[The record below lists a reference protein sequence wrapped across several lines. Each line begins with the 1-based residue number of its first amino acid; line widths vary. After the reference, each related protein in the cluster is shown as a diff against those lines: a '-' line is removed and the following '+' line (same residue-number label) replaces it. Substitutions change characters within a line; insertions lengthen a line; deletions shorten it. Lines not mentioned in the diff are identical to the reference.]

1 MAHECILDLRE
12 LTARTG
18 VTAEDVAKRL
28 IDYGFHAPTLA
39 FPVAGTL
46 MVEPTESEDLDEIDR
61 FITAMIAIRAE
72 IDQVANGDF
81 TVEDSPLRNAP
92 HTAAAVISSDW
103 ARAYPREQAVFPVHT
118 LKQDKY
124 FPPVGRID
132 GAAGRPQPDLLLPAL
147 EASRTLRDLKTEDSA
162 MTENYTA
169 LYEEHKKLGASFTD
183 FGGWQMPLKY
193 SSELAE
199 HHAVRNA
206 AGLFDLS
213 HMGEVWVTGPD
224 AAAFLDYALVGK
236 ISAMAVGKA
245 KYSLIC
251 NEDGG
256 IIDDLIVYRRR
267 GPTARTGSSWCPTP
281 ATPRWLPRPSPS
293 VPPDF
298 DVVVEDVSAETS
310 LIAVQGPKAEEI
322 LLRLVPAAQHELVT
336 GLKYYAAVEVPFLV
350 AGASQELLLAR
361 TGYTGEDGFEIF
373 VANDDA
379 AALWQ
384 ALVAIADDGELTP
397 AGLASRDSL
406 RLEAGMPLYGNE
418 LSLEGDPFAAGLGP
432 VVALSK
438 EGDFVGKAALA
449 ARRQPAPVPPRAG
462 SWWASRASG
471 RRAGRGHYPVLK
483 DGNVVGEVTSGQPSP
498 TLGYPVAMAYVDV
511 EFTEPGTA
519 LDIDLRGKTEP
530 FEVVALP
537 FYKRSKVARLRR
549 SWLARNPRSRGPWL
563 APWPAGPGFHAC
575 CSFVA
580 LTHAFENP
588 ASRPLEG
595 KSPSAG

>member
-1 MAHECILDLRE
+1 
-12 LTARTG
+12 
-18 VTAEDVAKRL
+18 
-28 IDYGFHAPTLA
+28 
-39 FPVAGTL
+39 
-46 MVEPTESEDLDEIDR
+46 
-61 FITAMIAIRAE
+61 
-72 IDQVANGDF
+72 
-81 TVEDSPLRNAP
+81 
-92 HTAAAVISSDW
+92 
-103 ARAYPREQAVFPVHT
+103 
-118 LKQDKY
+118 
-124 FPPVGRID
+124 
-132 GAAGRPQPDLLLPAL
+132 
-147 EASRTLRDLKTEDSA
+147 

-199 HHAVRNA
+199 HHAVRKS
-206 AGLFDLS
+206 AGIFDLS

-236 ISAMAVGKA
+236 ISAMSVGKA

-256 IIDDLIVYRRR
+256 IIDDLITYRRED
-267 GPTARTGSSWCPTP
+267 ARF
-281 ATPRWLPRPSPS
+281 LV
-293 VPPDF
+293 VPNAGNAKAVAEELAQRAAGF
-298 DVVVEDVSAETS
+298 DVVVEDVSAGTS

-336 GLKYYAAVEVPFLV
+336 GLKYYAAVEVPVLV
-350 AGASQELLLAR
+350 GGSSQELLLAR

-373 VANDDA
+373 IDNDDA

-384 ALVAIADDGELTP
+384 SIVAVADEGELTP

-418 LSLEGDPFAAGLGP
+418 LSIDGDPFAAGLGG

-449 ARRQPAPVPPRAG
+449 AKKEAGAG
-462 SWWASRASG
+462 STTGRKLVGLKGLG
-471 RRAGRGHYPVLK
+471 RRAGRGHYPVLNN
-483 DGNVVGEVTSGQPSP
+483 GSVVGEVTSGQPSP
-498 TLGYPVAMAYVDV
+498 SLGYPVAMAYVDV
-511 EFTEPGTA
+511 EHSEIGTA

-537 FYKRSKVARLRR
+537 FYKRAK
-549 SWLARNPRSRGPWL
+549 
-563 APWPAGPGFHAC
+563 
-575 CSFVA
+575 
-580 LTHAFENP
+580 
-588 ASRPLEG
+588 
-595 KSPSAG
+595 

>member
-1 MAHECILDLRE
+1 
-12 LTARTG
+12 
-18 VTAEDVAKRL
+18 
-28 IDYGFHAPTLA
+28 
-39 FPVAGTL
+39 
-46 MVEPTESEDLDEIDR
+46 
-61 FITAMIAIRAE
+61 
-72 IDQVANGDF
+72 
-81 TVEDSPLRNAP
+81 
-92 HTAAAVISSDW
+92 
-103 ARAYPREQAVFPVHT
+103 
-118 LKQDKY
+118 
-124 FPPVGRID
+124 
-132 GAAGRPQPDLLLPAL
+132 
-147 EASRTLRDLKTEDSA
+147 

-199 HHAVRNA
+199 HHAVRKS

-236 ISAMAVGKA
+236 ISAMAIGKA

-256 IIDDLIVYRRR
+256 IIDDLITYRR
-267 GPTARTGSSWCPTP
+267 GEDKF
-281 ATPRWLPRPSPS
+281 LV
-293 VPPDF
+293 VPNAGNAKVVAAAMAERAAGF
-298 DVVVEDVSAETS
+298 DVTVQDASADTS
-310 LIAVQGPKAEEI
+310 LIAVQGPKAQDI
-322 LLRLVPAAQHELVT
+322 LLRLVPAAGHSLVT
-336 GLKYYAAVEVPFLV
+336 DLKYYAAVEVPFLV
-350 AGASQELLLAR
+350 GGASQDLLLAR

-373 VANDDA
+373 VDNDAA

-384 ALVAIADDGELTP
+384 ALIAIAEDGELTP

-438 EGDFVGKAALA
+438 EGDFIGKAALA
-449 ARRQPAPVPPRAG
+449 AKKEAGAG
-462 SWWASRASG
+462 STAGRKLVGLKGLG
-471 RRAGRGHYPVLK
+471 RRAARGHYPVLK

-511 EFTEPGTA
+511 EFTGPGTA

-537 FYKRSKVARLRR
+537 FYKRQK
-549 SWLARNPRSRGPWL
+549 
-563 APWPAGPGFHAC
+563 
-575 CSFVA
+575 
-580 LTHAFENP
+580 
-588 ASRPLEG
+588 
-595 KSPSAG
+595 

>member
-1 MAHECILDLRE
+1 
-12 LTARTG
+12 
-18 VTAEDVAKRL
+18 
-28 IDYGFHAPTLA
+28 
-39 FPVAGTL
+39 
-46 MVEPTESEDLDEIDR
+46 
-61 FITAMIAIRAE
+61 
-72 IDQVANGDF
+72 
-81 TVEDSPLRNAP
+81 
-92 HTAAAVISSDW
+92 
-103 ARAYPREQAVFPVHT
+103 
-118 LKQDKY
+118 
-124 FPPVGRID
+124 
-132 GAAGRPQPDLLLPAL
+132 
-147 EASRTLRDLKTEDSA
+147 

-199 HHAVRNA
+199 HHAVRNS

-236 ISAMAVGKA
+236 ISAMAIGKA

-256 IIDDLIVYRRR
+256 IIDDLITYRR
-267 GPTARTGSSWCPTP
+267 GEQKF
-281 ATPRWLPRPSPS
+281 LV
-293 VPPDF
+293 VPNAGNAK
-298 DVVVEDVSAETS
+298 VVAAAMAERAAGFEVTVQDASAETS
-310 LIAVQGPKAEEI
+310 LIAVQGPKAEAI

-336 GLKYYAAVEVPFLV
+336 GLKYYAAVEVPFMV
-350 AGASQELLLAR
+350 GGASQDLLLAR

-373 VANDDA
+373 VDNHDA

-384 ALVAIADDGELTP
+384 ALIAIAEDGELTP

-438 EGDFVGKAALA
+438 EGDFIGKAALA
-449 ARRQPAPVPPRAG
+449 AKKEAGAG
-462 SWWASRASG
+462 STTGRKLVGLKGLG

-537 FYKRSKVARLRR
+537 FYKRQK
-549 SWLARNPRSRGPWL
+549 
-563 APWPAGPGFHAC
+563 
-575 CSFVA
+575 
-580 LTHAFENP
+580 
-588 ASRPLEG
+588 
-595 KSPSAG
+595 